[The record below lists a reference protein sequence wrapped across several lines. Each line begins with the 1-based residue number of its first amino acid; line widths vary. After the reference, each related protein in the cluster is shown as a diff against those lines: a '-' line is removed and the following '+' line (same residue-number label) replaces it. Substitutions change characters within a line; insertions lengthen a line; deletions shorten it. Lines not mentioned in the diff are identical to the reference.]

1 MVSAKL
7 TGESEFFLRQWC
19 RGWLHGEFGI
29 EASSSHTDGDWFVA
43 CVEEIPDPGHLHHRS
58 RLLEIKRE
66 LARRIA
72 KPRRALALVGG
83 FYLYVSSVE
92 MYGVFLRV
100 GFDRMEDMGRQ
111 PIKDCRWPIPGE
123 EVADFPA
130 SDPLRLALDP
140 QRERKEVEEEAWI
153 AVLREMERRGR
164 IDEVP
169 SIFCAPALHDA
180 RVLEEE
186 IEEVMGAVSRHPL
199 AIDTSDLVNAMKAS
213 VPFLQEVVHG
223 TEKLK
228 SAVLNMEVKLPD
240 PVFGSAR
247 AGASISLEESCRWV
261 AEDIRNGERSPG
273 IMYELAFAPFKQERD
288 EAFKKLAEEIK
299 RGPKPTINPHTWD
312 FGAFTTREDEGR
324 RLPTLEEA
332 ADAASRL
339 LDSLGVDIEELP
351 EFADALEACEMKREE
366 VRTSLEFLTRLGD
379 TLTDEQREQLE
390 SLPELFARAERGEF
404 DDVDASEDTL
414 AAQLARAGEP
424 NRDGDVFAT
433 DHIVLFHIQDRED
446 ADHEQQEEA
455 RGEASQP
462 AARRDE
468 ASAGAQGDR
477 GARDDVRDDRDADR
491 DVPEEQTLLD
501 LAAGL
506 INTHGLSDALE
517 AFAIREPLVITTW
530 QGKLAIF
537 ARGGRLHFMFHPRR
551 GESIGLELNELD
563 ANDVIQACM
572 AWLIGKRIE
581 KGGLH

>member
-1 MVSAKL
+1 MVTSDPTAEQL
-7 TGESEFFLRQWC
+7 GFLVPWC
-19 RGWLHGEFGI
+19 IGWLMGETG
-29 EASSSHTDGDWFVA
+29 VL
-43 CVEEIPDPGHLHHRS
+43 VEELGPERDGGSPRASVDLELVPLVRRRGVEDFFEELRS
-58 RLLEIKRE
+58 RHN
-66 LARRIA
+66 
-72 KPRRALALVGG
+72 
-83 FYLYVSSVE
+83 S
-92 MYGVFLRV
+92 FLRV
-100 GFDRMEDMGRQ
+100 EGFYCRVSSATMREGRIILDFEFTKDTKRSV
-111 PIKDCRWPIPGE
+111 PDCRWPIPGE

-130 SDPLRLALDP
+130 SDPLRLVLAP
-140 QRERKEVEEEAWI
+140 QRKRKKVVEEAWN

-186 IEEVMGAVSRHPL
+186 IEEVMGTVSRPH
-199 AIDTSDLVNAMKAS
+199 ITDSSDLVKAMKAS
-213 VPFLQEVVHG
+213 MPFLQEVVRG

-228 SAVLNMEVKLPD
+228 SAVLNMEIKLPD
-240 PVFGSAR
+240 PMFSSAR
-247 AGASISLEESCRWV
+247 AGASISLEECRRRV

-273 IMYELAFAPFKQERD
+273 IVYELAFAPFKQERD
-288 EAFKKLAEEIK
+288 EAFKKLAEEIE
-299 RGPKPTINPHTWD
+299 RGPKPNITPHTWD

-332 ADAASRL
+332 ADTASRL
-339 LDSLGVDIEELP
+339 LDSFGVDSEEFP
-351 EFADALEACEMKREE
+351 EAPDALGARG
-366 VRTSLEFLTRLGD
+366 VNSSLEFLTRFGD
-379 TLTDEQREQLE
+379 TLTDSQRAQLAK
-390 SLPELFARAERGEF
+390 LPGELLAFHGADLPDKTF
-404 DDVDASEDTL
+404 

-455 RGEASQP
+455 RGEALQP
-462 AARRDE
+462 AAGGDKAR
-468 ASAGAQGDR
+468 AGEQADR
-477 GARDDVRDDRDADR
+477 GARDDVREDRDAGC
-491 DVPEEQTLLD
+491 DVPEEQTLLE
-501 LAAGL
+501 LATGL
-506 INTHGLSDALE
+506 INIHGLSGALE
-517 AFAIREPLVITTW
+517 AFAICEPLVITTW

-537 ARGGRLHFMFHPRR
+537 ARGGRLHFMFHPRH

>member
-43 CVEEIPDPGHLHHRS
+43 CVEEIPDPGHLHHKS

-92 MYGVFLRV
+92 LYGVFLKV

-140 QRERKEVEEEAWI
+140 QRERKEVVEEAWI

-169 SIFCAPALHDA
+169 SIFCAPALHDV

-199 AIDTSDLVNAMKAS
+199 AIDTSDLVKAMKAS

-247 AGASISLEESCRWV
+247 AGASISLEECRRRV

-273 IMYELAFAPFKQERD
+273 IVYELAFAPFKQERD
-288 EAFKKLAEEIK
+288 EAFKKLSKEIE
-299 RGPKPTINPHTWD
+299 RGPKPTITPHTWD

-332 ADAASRL
+332 ADTASRL
-339 LDSLGVDIEELP
+339 LDSFGVDSEEFP

-379 TLTDEQREQLE
+379 TLTDEQRAQLAA
-390 SLPELFARAERGEF
+390 LPGELLAFHGADLREKTF
-404 DDVDASEDTL
+404 

-455 RGEASQP
+455 RGEEAQP
-462 AARRDE
+462 AARGDE
-468 ASAGAQGDR
+468 ARAGEQGDQ
-477 GARDDVRDDRDADR
+477 GARDDVRDDRDAGC
-491 DVPEEQTLLD
+491 DVPEEQTLLE
-501 LAAGL
+501 LATGL
-506 INTHGLSDALE
+506 INIHGLSGALE
-517 AFAIREPLVITTW
+517 AFAICEPLVITTL
-530 QGKLAIF
+530 QGNLAIF
-537 ARGGRLHFMFHPRR
+537 ARGGRLHFMFHPRH

-563 ANDVIQACM
+563 SNDVIQACM
-572 AWLIGKRIE
+572 AWLIGKRIR

>member
-66 LARRIA
+66 LVERIA

-92 MYGVFLRV
+92 LYGVFLKV
-100 GFDRMEDMGRQ
+100 GFDRMEDMGCQ

-140 QRERKEVEEEAWI
+140 QRERKEVVEEAWI

-169 SIFCAPALHDA
+169 SIFCAPALRDA

-186 IEEVMGAVSRHPL
+186 IDEVMGTSSRPRIADIH
-199 AIDTSDLVNAMKAS
+199 ATHHDLVKAMKAS
-213 VPFLQEVVHG
+213 MPFLQEVVRG
-223 TEKLK
+223 TDKLK
-228 SAVLNMEVKLPD
+228 SAVLNMEIKLPD
-240 PVFGSAR
+240 PMFGSAR
-247 AGASISLEESCRWV
+247 AGASISLEECRRRV

-273 IMYELAFAPFKQERD
+273 IVYELAFAPFKQERD

-299 RGPKPTINPHTWD
+299 RGPKPTITPHTWD
-312 FGAFTTREDEGR
+312 FGAFTTREGVDR

-332 ADAASRL
+332 ADTASRL
-339 LDSLGVDIEELP
+339 LDGFGIDLEEIP
-351 EFADALEACEMKREE
+351 EFADALEACEMSREE

-379 TLTDEQREQLE
+379 TLTDEQRAQLAE
-390 SLPELFARAERGEF
+390 LPGELLAFHGADSPEE
-404 DDVDASEDTL
+404 TL
-414 AAQLARAGEP
+414 AVQLARAGEP

-455 RGEASQP
+455 RGEASQQ

-468 ASAGAQGDR
+468 AGAGEQADR
-477 GARDDVRDDRDADR
+477 GARDDVRDDHDADH
-491 DVPEEQTLLD
+491 DVPEEQTLLE
-501 LAAGL
+501 LATGL
-506 INTHGLSDALE
+506 INTHGLSGALE
-517 AFAIREPLVITTW
+517 AFATCEPLVITTW

-537 ARGGRLHFMFHPRR
+537 ARGGRLHFMFHPRQ

>member
-1 MVSAKL
+1 MVTSDPTAEQL
-7 TGESEFFLRQWC
+7 GFLVPWC
-19 RGWLHGEFGI
+19 IGWLMGETG
-29 EASSSHTDGDWFVA
+29 VL
-43 CVEEIPDPGHLHHRS
+43 VEELGPERDGGSPRASVDLELIPLVRRRGVEDFFEELRS
-58 RLLEIKRE
+58 RH
-66 LARRIA
+66 
-72 KPRRALALVGG
+72 
-83 FYLYVSSVE
+83 SS
-92 MYGVFLRV
+92 FLRV
-100 GFDRMEDMGRQ
+100 EGFYCRVSSALVREGRIILDFEFTKDTKRSV
-111 PIKDCRWPIPGE
+111 PDCRWPIPGE

-130 SDPLRLALDP
+130 HDPLRLALDP
-140 QRERKEVEEEAWI
+140 QRGRKEVVEEAWI

-169 SIFCAPALHDA
+169 SIFCAPALRDA

-186 IEEVMGAVSRHPL
+186 IDEVMGTISRPRIADIH
-199 AIDTSDLVNAMKAS
+199 AKHHDLVKAMKAS
-213 VPFLQEVVHG
+213 MPFLQEVVRG
-223 TEKLK
+223 TDKLK

-247 AGASISLEESCRWV
+247 AGASISLEECRRRV

-273 IMYELAFAPFKQERD
+273 LMYELAFAPLKQERD

-299 RGPKPTINPHTWD
+299 RDPKPTINPHTWD

-332 ADAASRL
+332 ADTASRL

-379 TLTDEQREQLE
+379 TLTDGQREQLE
-390 SLPELFARAERGEF
+390 SLPEFLARAERGEF
-404 DDVDASEDTL
+404 DDVDASEETL

-424 NRDGDVFAT
+424 TRDGDVFAA

-446 ADHEQQEEA
+446 EGHEQQEEA

-468 ASAGAQGDR
+468 AGAGAQGDR
-477 GARDDVRDDRDADR
+477 GARDDIRDTRDADR
-491 DVPEEQTLLD
+491 DVPEEQTLLA

-517 AFAIREPLVITTW
+517 AFAICEPLITTTW

-537 ARGGRLHFMFHPRR
+537 ARGGRLHFMFHPRH